1 MLDER
6 LEKIIR
12 DILEKKPEFTKDQLV
27 KIIEQKRASVGSGY
41 LSPIGAALLVAD
53 DLNLDV
59 SRIEQRQYRLRDI
72 VPGLNGVSVTC
83 YFLKSSPIKEFTRKD
98 GTTSAYR
105 RSLVFDGGLI
115 FRALEWDVTQ
125 PNNRIQFSPGEPIII
140 KNVSTRAG
148 RDGKVELHMNSQ
160 SDISLDDERKPESLD
175 TITRDISTIT
185 KPETSQVITGII
197 EQTPTTI
204 IFTKKDGK
212 EGKAL
217 QFSLVSRFHSEIK
230 RRVVIWSIE
239 NELERLLSAGMKI
252 RLVDIDSRT
261 SPKNEIEFHGGDQ
274 TLCEIL
280 ETNVPVTD
288 TKENKN
294 RFYLISVGPQLEGS
308 DRRTALLSDMNNFYT
323 LTLSGKLIELFTQIT
338 IGDILEMTNYVIKDG
353 QIFISYSPDNIKIV
367 GSDEQYISHAFR
379 KIDSIVNERQPCII
393 EVVALSKAV
402 EKVVNTK
409 NGKTLQ
415 ITQLMLG
422 DETGEIEISGWG
434 KYGSQLNGIMPGMRL
449 LVYGALPVRGAD
461 GTARLQCKEYTQ
473 IKKITV

>member
-6 LEKIIR
+6 LERVIR
-12 DILEKKPEFTKDQLV
+12 DILEKKPEFTKDQLM
-27 KIIEQKRASVGSGY
+27 KMIEQKRASVGSGY
-41 LSPIGAALLVAD
+41 LSSIGAALLVAD

-83 YFLKSSPIKEFTRKD
+83 YFLKSSSIKEFTRKD
-98 GTTSAYR
+98 GTISTYR
-105 RSLVFDGGLI
+105 RSLIFDDGLI

-140 KNVSTRAG
+140 KNVLTRVG

-160 SDISLDDERKPESLD
+160 SDILLDNERKPESLD
-175 TITRDISTIT
+175 TITHDISIIT

-197 EQTPTTI
+197 EQIPTI
-204 IFTKKDGK
+204 ITFTKRDGK
-212 EGKAL
+212 KGKAL
-217 QFSLVSRFHSEIK
+217 QFNLVSKFRSEIK
-230 RRVVIWSIE
+230 RRVIIWSVE
-239 NELERLLSAGMKI
+239 DKLEKLLSAGMKI
-252 RLVDIDSRT
+252 RLVDIDSRL
-261 SPKNEIEFHGGDQ
+261 SSKNEIEFHGSEQ

-280 ETNVPVTD
+280 ETNVPVTN
-288 TKENKN
+288 TKENNNK
-294 RFYLISVGPQLEGS
+294 FYLISVGPQLEGS
-308 DRRTALLSDMNNFYT
+308 DRRTALLSDTNNFYT

-353 QIFISYSPDNIKIV
+353 QIFVSYSPDNIKIV

-379 KIDSIVNERQPCII
+379 KIDSIVNEQQPCII
-393 EVVALSKAV
+393 EAVALSKAA

-409 NGKTLQ
+409 NGKVLQ

-434 KYGSQLNGIMPGMRL
+434 RYGSQLNGIMPGTRL
-449 LVYGALPVRGAD
+449 LIYGAVPIRSTD
-461 GTARLQCKEYTQ
+461 GMTRLQCKEYTQ
-473 IKKITV
+473 IKRITV